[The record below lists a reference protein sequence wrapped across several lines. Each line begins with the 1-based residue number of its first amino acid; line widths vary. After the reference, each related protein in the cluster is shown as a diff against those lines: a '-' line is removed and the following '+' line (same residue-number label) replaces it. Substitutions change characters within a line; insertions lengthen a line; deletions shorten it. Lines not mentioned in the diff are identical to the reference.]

1 MYKRWVVILLALTE
15 IAPLMVAGGISR
27 GATGILN
34 AQNSHSESQNT
45 SVGDSW
51 GSSAESSWNKSDQV
65 SDSYYKAGSEA
76 YGWSRDDA
84 WSEGQGWSQSQN
96 GSQIFG
102 TEASAKDLEYAQLA
116 NWTQDY
122 YAKQQMEYNAEQAE
136 IDRAYQAQMS
146 NTAYQ
151 RAVKDLLAAGLNPIL
166 AVGNMGASTPV
177 GAVASSGMAN
187 ANKAN
192 ATANSTSW
200 GSSASQNYN
209 RSESHGRSKSES
221 SSYAQSKSHSEGHS
235 SGGSSGWSKNGSHNE
250 SQGTSSSNT
259 TTQGKSLLDGITA
272 VGKYLTGGSAKGAGG
287 GGGGGTSSQGML
299 QNVKEYEKNHKNDKK
314 QGAW

>member
-1 MYKRWVVILLALTE
+1 MYKRWVVILLAITE

-76 YGWSRDDA
+76 YGWSKDDA
-84 WSEGQGWSQSQN
+84 WSQGEGWSQSQN
-96 GSQIFG
+96 GSITQG
-102 TEASAKDLEYAQLA
+102 SAASARDLEYAQMA
-116 NWTQDY
+116 N
-122 YAKQQMEYNAEQAE
+122 AIQQSMWHEQADYNAKQAE
-136 IDRAYQAQMS
+136 IDRAWQERMS

-151 RAVKDLLAAGLNPIL
+151 RAVQDLLAAGLNPIL

-177 GAVASSGMAN
+177 GAMASSGLAS
-187 ANKAN
+187 AYKG
-192 ATANSTSW
+192 NSFADSSSW
-200 GSSASQNYN
+200 GSSASQSYN
-209 RSESHGRSKSES
+209 RSESHGRSKSGS
-221 SSYAQSKSHSEGHS
+221 SSWVDSKSHSEGHS
-235 SGGSSGWSKNGSHNE
+235 SGGSSGWSKSGSHNE
-250 SQGTSSSNT
+250 SQGTSSSDTN
-259 TTQGKSLLDGITA
+259 TQGKSLLDGITA

-299 QNVKEYEKNHKNDKK
+299 QNVKEYEKNHKNNKK